1 MITNNLTT
9 KNSGLLIV
17 LQQVY
22 KLLIELSSLFTNT
35 HIRYID
41 LFIIAQ
47 IHGNDTEVHINY

>member
-22 KLLIELSSLFTNT
+22 KLLIELSSLFANT
-35 HIRYID
+35 HFRYIN

-47 IHGNDTEVHINY
+47 IHGNDTEVHIN